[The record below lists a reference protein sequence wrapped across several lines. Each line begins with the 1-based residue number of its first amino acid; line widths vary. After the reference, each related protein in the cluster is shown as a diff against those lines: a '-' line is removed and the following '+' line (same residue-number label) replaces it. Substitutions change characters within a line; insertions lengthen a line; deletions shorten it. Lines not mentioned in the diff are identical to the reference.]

1 MNRRGMVFVVSA
13 PSGAGKTTLVDQ
25 LVCEMP
31 DLVRSC
37 SYTSRKPRPSERDQ
51 VDYFF
56 ISKQQFKEMVAEG
69 LFLEWAEVFGNL
81 YGTSAA
87 HIETQLAAGVDVV
100 LVIDVQGADQV
111 RQSDVGV
118 VTIFILPPSMAVL
131 KERLSGRA
139 DTDGKA
145 TDVDKRLEAA
155 KREVEASERYDY
167 IVVNDDYRSCLE
179 RLRSIVVGSR
189 ANVDSIET
197 QRNSIAA
204 TFGIQDELEVDK

>member
-37 SYTSRKPRPSERDQ
+37 SHTSRKPRPSERDQ

-81 YGTSAA
+81 YGTSVA

-100 LVIDVQGADQV
+100 L
-111 RQSDVGV
+111 
-118 VTIFILPPSMAVL
+118 
-131 KERLSGRA
+131 LS
-139 DTDGKA
+139 
-145 TDVDKRLEAA
+145 L
-155 KREVEASERYDY
+155 
-167 IVVNDDYRSCLE
+167 IH
-179 RLRSIVVGSR
+179 I
-189 ANVDSIET
+189 
-197 QRNSIAA
+197 
-204 TFGIQDELEVDK
+204 